1 MKTRIIVFPG
11 SNCDHDAMHSVKNV
25 LKNSDTEFVWH
36 KDDSIGKGVD
46 LVILPGGFSY
56 GDYLRTGAIARFS
69 PVMKDVIRF
78 ANDGGTVI
86 GICNGFQV
94 LCESGLLP
102 GVLIRNE
109 ALKFRC
115 KWVNLRSENTDT
127 RFTNA
132 LLPGEIIKVPIA
144 HGEGL
149 YMAEPNI
156 IEELEANKQVVFRY
170 SNERGEVIPE
180 ANPNGSINNIAGII
194 NKEGNVLGMMPHPE
208 RACEAIL
215 GSNDGKKIFSSLMRH
230 FEFSPAFEGMAA

>member
-1 MKTRIIVFPG
+1 MRTRVIVFPG
-11 SNCDHDAMHSVKNV
+11 SNCDRDAIHAVKNV
-25 LKNSDTEFVWH
+25 IGELDTEFVWH
-36 KDDSIGKGVD
+36 KENSIGKNVD

-78 ANDGGTVI
+78 AGDGGTVI

-115 KWVNLRSENTDT
+115 KWINLRVENSDT
-127 RFTNA
+127 RFTNS
-132 LLPGEIIKVPIA
+132 LLPGEVIKIPVA

-149 YMAEPNI
+149 YMAEPAI
-156 IEELEANKQVVFRY
+156 IEELESNKQ
-170 SNERGEVIPE
+170 
-180 ANPNGSINNIAGII
+180 
-194 NKEGNVLGMMPHPE
+194 
-208 RACEAIL
+208 
-215 GSNDGKKIFSSLMRH
+215 
-230 FEFSPAFEGMAA
+230 